1 MKRNVLVFLLFLF
14 ASIGFGWSGL
24 LEIVNDTGFTFY
36 WIYVCHQS
44 QDQWGLDRLGNDV
57 LLDQETFSIFLEHY
71 PDGVFDIRIIDEDN
85 DTYTFRSKVLEP
97 VTILRVRLS
106 DLDRR
111 R

>member
-1 MKRNVLVFLLFLF
+1 MRRTVLVILFSLF
-14 ASIGFGWSGL
+14 ASLGFGWSAL
-24 LEIVNDTGFTFY
+24 LEIVNETGFTFY
-36 WIYVCHQS
+36 WIYVSHQS
-44 QDQWGLDRLGNDV
+44 QDQWGIDRLGNDV
-57 LLDQETFSIFLEHY
+57 LLDQETLRISLENY

-97 VTILRVRLS
+97 VTTLRVRLV